1 MVRII
6 ICSLLHSPI
15 AGHTLPVADH
25 NQEEVAVHNPFEVV
39 VRILE
44 AVAHIL
50 EAADHSPSG
59 VARSPFVVAVRI
71 PFVAAV
77 HIPSEVV
84 RILEVAVHSPSGVV
98 GRILTADRIL
108 QLEAVGRRSLLGIF
122 LELPVFPACS
132 SGTVAVS

>member
-6 ICSLLHSPI
+6 ICSLLHSRI

-44 AVAHIL
+44 VVAHIL

-59 VARSPFVVAVRI
+59 VVAHNPFVVAVRSPFVVAV
-71 PFVAAV
+71 
-77 HIPSEVV
+77 HTPSEVV
-84 RILEVAVHSPSGVV
+84 RILEVAAHSPSGVV

-108 QLEAVGRRSLLGIF
+108 QLEAVDRSLLGIF